1 MIAPMELPLVVFTV
15 LAQASVGI
23 VVMSLVQGRATQ
35 GPDGTARRQWGLA
48 AVLLA
53 VGLVASL
60 AHLGHPLGAPMAV
73 KHLSTAWLSR
83 EVLATGALLGL
94 IAVGALTMREALNPG
109 LAWLAALVGLGAL
122 LAMGMTYSPPALP
135 AVNNVLPFVFFT
147 LTAAI
152 LGAAFGSMVVSH
164 ERERLLARVLA
175 SALLVALVVYLVIPC
190 VWLSGGTV
198 TELTGKAWI
207 ASPIYW
213 ARIVFGLALPLA
225 VVWRRGTVP
234 TWLPVVL
241 LLGELAGRLVFFGE
255 TMHTAA
261 NMGGLY

>member
-23 VVMSLVQGRATQ
+23 VVMSLVLARAGG
-35 GPDGTARRQWGLA
+35 GPGGVARRQWGLA
-48 AVLLA
+48 AVLLG
-53 VGLVASL
+53 VGLLASL

-94 IAVGALTMREALNPG
+94 IVVGALTMRETLHPG
-109 LAWLAALVGLGAL
+109 LGWLAALVGAGAL

-152 LGAAFGSMVVSH
+152 LGAAFGGLLVSH
-164 ERERLLARVLA
+164 EQERLLARVLA
-175 SALLVALVVYLVIPC
+175 SALLVALVVSLVIPC

-207 ASPIYW
+207 ASPLYW

-225 VVWRRGTVP
+225 VVWRKGAVP